1 MPAALK
7 SSPGPM
13 PAADKPSLAGLIPS
27 APPAEAKPF
36 IDPLSEL
43 RPGASPEGAP
53 AATGGDALPTR
64 ALEQMV
70 AELLEPV
77 IRQWLNT
84 NLPRLIEKAVREEV
98 ARVVA
103 AEREAKKA

>member
-1 MPAALK
+1 MPK
-7 SSPGPM
+7 
-13 PAADKPSLAGLIPS
+13 ADKPTLAGLIPS
-27 APPAEAKPF
+27 TPPAETKPF
-36 IDPLSEL
+36 TDPLSEL
-43 RPGASPEGAP
+43 RPGSPPESAP
-53 AATGGDALPTR
+53 AATGDALPMR

-98 ARVVA
+98 ARVTA
-103 AEREAKKA
+103 AERAAKV